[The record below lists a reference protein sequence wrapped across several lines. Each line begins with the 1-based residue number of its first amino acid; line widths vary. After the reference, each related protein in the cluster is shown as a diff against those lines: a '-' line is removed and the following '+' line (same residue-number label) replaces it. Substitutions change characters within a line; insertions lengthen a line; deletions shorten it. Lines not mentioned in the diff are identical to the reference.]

1 MRIALAQVASTT
13 DPAANLD
20 LIRDHARRAAEGG
33 AVVVVFPEA
42 TMCSFARPAR
52 EVAEPFDGPW
62 ATAVREIARDLG
74 ISIAVG
80 MFTTSHDGRVHNT
93 VLVTGHTEGR
103 YDKIHLFDA
112 MGYTE
117 SKHIAP
123 GREPVIV
130 RAGHYGVGLTVC
142 YDIRFP
148 GLYAALARS
157 GAHAILVAASW
168 APGPQKVHQW
178 RSAAIARAMDSTC
191 FVIAIDQAAVGD
203 VDEPGLPTGVGHS
216 MVVDPTGNVL
226 VELGE
231 APELA
236 FVDFTPDDVN
246 HVREQIPVLR
256 NARY

>member
-1 MRIALAQVASTT
+1 MRIALAQVTSTT
-13 DPAANLD
+13 DPAENLE
-20 LIRDHARRAAEGG
+20 LIRDNARRAAGGG

-42 TMCSFARPAR
+42 TMCSFARPSHQ
-52 EVAEPFDGPW
+52 VAEPLDGPW
-62 ATAVREIARDLG
+62 ATTVREIAAELG

-80 MFTTSHDGRVHNT
+80 MFTTSPDGRVHNT
-93 VLVTGHTEGR
+93 VFVTGHTEGR

-112 MGYTE
+112 LGHTE
-117 SKHIAP
+117 SKNIAP

-130 RAGHYGVGLTVC
+130 RAGRFGVGLTVC

-148 GLYAALARS
+148 GLYTALARS

-178 RSAAIARAMDSTC
+178 RSAAIARAMDATC

-203 VDEPGLPTGVGHS
+203 VEELGPPTGVGHS
-216 MVVDPTGNVL
+216 MVVDPAGNVL

-236 FVDFTPDDVN
+236 FVDFDPDDVDR
-246 HVREQIPVLR
+246 VREQLPVLR

>member
-20 LIRDHARRAAEGG
+20 LIRDHARRAADGG

-42 TMCSFARPAR
+42 TMCSFARPSR

-62 ATAVREIARDLG
+62 ATAVRGIASELG

-80 MFTTSHDGRVHNT
+80 MFTTSSDGRVHNT
-93 VLVTGHTEGR
+93 VLVTGHAEGR

-112 MGYTE
+112 LGNTE
-117 SKHIAP
+117 SRHIAP

-142 YDIRFP
+142 YDVRFP
-148 GLYAALARS
+148 GLYTALGRS

-168 APGPQKVHQW
+168 APGPHKVHQW

-191 FVIAIDQAAVGD
+191 FIIAIGQAAVGD
-203 VDEPGLPTGVGHS
+203 VDVPGPPTGVGHS
-216 MVVDPTGNVL
+216 MVVDPTGTVL
-226 VELGE
+226 LELGE

-236 FVDFTPDDVN
+236 FVDIDADDVDR
-246 HVREQIPVLR
+246 VREQLPVLR